1 MAAVELVVSARAGG
15 RESVMASIDASARQA
30 LTIFIVFPRFYD
42 HPADI

>member
-1 MAAVELVVSARAGG
+1 MAAVVSAVSAWAVGG
-15 RESVMASIDASARQA
+15 QSVMASTDASARQA